1 MSIYSYYYEYFGQ
14 EIDIALSE
22 LSSSEYR
29 TLNHIFENGKI
40 NNAKFKQDRGCAED
54 SVILKFTRILE
65 KNRKNGIMSFNEL
78 TSKIM
83 TLINMGKCNK
93 EICKELNIDYKTLY
107 YELKK
112 VKNFNRDF
120 NRKYNI
126 DGSMVGQDSK
136 NKQNNVLSIGNFN
149 ELKILVISDLHFGN
163 SLENIDAVN
172 RAFNYAKGRGIN
184 IILCCGDFIDGA
196 FSKVKQIVERY
207 FKQFEHFALD
217 YPYDKNIITFG
228 VGGNHDY
235 SIKFTDDFDFIK
247 FCKKYRDD
255 VVVDNYCNSL
265 LKMGNDSIQMYHE
278 IKGIH
283 KLMSS
288 ASVVLNGHRH
298 KFDINYI
305 KNKNYLNIYVP
316 TLSNLIQTVPEAL
329 ELDLS
334 LENGII
340 VNVNVKEICFGN
352 RDIILSEKDYNFSNK
367 CNESKLE
374 EQPKI
379 KEMGKRSSQIEKFN
393 RRYGL

>member
-78 TSKIM
+78 TSTIM

-184 IILCCGDFIDGA
+184 IIILSIL
-196 FSKVKQIVERY
+196 SMVKM
-207 FKQFEHFALD
+207 
-217 YPYDKNIITFG
+217 
-228 VGGNHDY
+228 
-235 SIKFTDDFDFIK
+235 
-247 FCKKYRDD
+247 
-255 VVVDNYCNSL
+255 NSL
-265 LKMGNDSIQMYHE
+265 CSPLTIT
-278 IKGIH
+278 
-283 KLMSS
+283 
-288 ASVVLNGHRH
+288 R
-298 KFDINYI
+298 
-305 KNKNYLNIYVP
+305 
-316 TLSNLIQTVPEAL
+316 
-329 ELDLS
+329 
-334 LENGII
+334 I
-340 VNVNVKEICFGN
+340 V
-352 RDIILSEKDYNFSNK
+352 Y
-367 CNESKLE
+367 
-374 EQPKI
+374 
-379 KEMGKRSSQIEKFN
+379 
-393 RRYGL
+393 